1 MLTRKTRG
9 SAGTPKRG
17 RNREEIVDRLE
28 LRFGR
33 DQLGGL
39 ICGYGDVEE
48 REEKTKVGLLAS
60 MVAGWWRCTAA
71 ELG

>member
-1 MLTRKTRG
+1 MLTRKARG

-17 RNREEIVDRLE
+17 RNREEIVDWFE

-33 DQLGGL
+33 DCLGSL

-48 REEKTKVGLLAS
+48 REKKMKVGLHAS
-60 MVAGWWRCTAA
+60 MVAVRGC
-71 ELG
+71 